1 MLSWVI
7 IICLDFAY
15 FLSAFTDEEQQGLA
29 KHNEFRQVHEAAAM
43 TLDRQMCDEAKQYAQ
58 TLAVMGSLVH
68 SPGRDRGGQG
78 ENLAVG
84 CSTDAPQTIE
94 QAVTNWWGYI
104 SLSSCAENSIMCNI
118 QLWPLRISS
127 RGYPTQWC
135 HLLTIYPQTSL
146 SLNSPWIFAKFLLFT
161 RGCSFYFWPYSP

>member
-7 IICLDFAY
+7 NICLELAY
-15 FLSAFTDEEQQGLA
+15 FLSEFTDEEKQGLA

-58 TLAVMGSLVH
+58 TLADMGSLVH
-68 SPGRDRGGQG
+68 SLGRDRGGQG
-78 ENLAVG
+78 ENLALG
-84 CSTDAPQTIE
+84 CSKDAPQTIE

-104 SLSSCAENSIMCNI
+104 SLSSCAENLIMCNI

-135 HLLTIYPQTSL
+135 HLLTIYPQTSF
-146 SLNSPWIFAKFLLFT
+146 SLHSSRIFAEFL
-161 RGCSFYFWPYSP
+161 SFACGRFFDFWLYSP